1 MKIALAAAVIA
12 LAGAAPHATVLGWD
26 YDSKRI
32 SWYDAGS
39 LSGAGSASTTWFRPL
54 CSWSFS
60 PDRRQL
66 ALSDCNGTVRFL
78 AVPSL
83 RSLGRIAASSRV
95 LDAASLAWLTPTRL
109 LALDRANGSIATLL
123 VVDTATDAW
132 CAASTSAASCSP

>member
-60 PDRRQL
+60 PDRRRL
-66 ALSDCNGTVRFL
+66 ALSDCNGMVRE
-78 AVPSL
+78 APAAE
-83 RSLGRIAASSRV
+83 RTEPRRRCAPGAAQIGRAHV
-95 LDAASLAWLTPTRL
+95 
-109 LALDRANGSIATLL
+109 
-123 VVDTATDAW
+123 
-132 CAASTSAASCSP
+132 